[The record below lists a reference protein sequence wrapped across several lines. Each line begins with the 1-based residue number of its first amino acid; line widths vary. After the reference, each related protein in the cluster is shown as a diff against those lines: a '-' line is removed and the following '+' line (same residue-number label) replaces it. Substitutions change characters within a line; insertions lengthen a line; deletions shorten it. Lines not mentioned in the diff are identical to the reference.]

1 MYEQKHKIDIKN
13 EELENIKEQL
23 QDREQLFRT
32 TIDGIDDMLYLLDP
46 NLNVILYNDFFRRHA
61 KLYGVKDS
69 EFESDVVKILDYLD
83 EKSRADYDRLK
94 EDKKPIIIEE
104 KLEFNERVIYTE
116 TRKIPILN
124 DNGGLIYIVSI
135 IRDISDKK
143 RHEEYINEL
152 NKQLEERITERTAQL
167 EEALE
172 EKNLEVEER
181 IKVEN
186 MLREANAQK
195 DRFFSILAHDLRN
208 PLTAFVNYSELL
220 EGHFDKL
227 SSAEKH
233 ELIKKMKLYSVN
245 LVKMLENLLEWSKT
259 QTGRKAVDKIRF
271 NLYEIAGN
279 CIRDLSV
286 LAGNKEIKILNEIE
300 PRMAAF
306 ADHSMIE
313 TVVRNLLS
321 NAIKFSHRGGKI
333 LINAESNGGLINVAV
348 FDCGVGIEPEE
359 IPKLFKI
366 DQGRPQKGTENEAGS
381 GLGLILCKEFVELNG
396 GKISVESK
404 IGEGSVFSFTIPAA

>member
-1 MYEQKHKIDIKN
+1 LYEQKHKIDIKK
-13 EELENIKEQL
+13 EELENIKKQL

-46 NLNVILYNDFFRRHA
+46 NLNVILYNDSFRRHA

-83 EKSRADYDRLK
+83 DKSRADYDRLK
-94 EDKKPIIIEE
+94 QDKKPIIIEE
-104 KLEFNERVIYTE
+104 KLEFNERIIYTE

-124 DNGGLIYIVSI
+124 DNGDLIYIVSI

-186 MLREANAQK
+186 RLREANAQK
-195 DRFFSILAHDLRN
+195 DRFFSIIAHDLRN

-227 SSAEKH
+227 SSVEKH
-233 ELIKKMKLYSVN
+233 DLIKKMKLYSVN

-279 CIRDLSV
+279 CIRDLGV
-286 LAGNKEIKILNEIE
+286 LAGNKEIKISNEIE
-300 PRMAAF
+300 PKLAVF

-333 LINAESNGGLINVAV
+333 LINAEAKGSFIKMTVC
-348 FDCGVGIEPEE
+348 DCGTGIEESE
-359 IPKLFKI
+359 IPKLFRI
-366 DQGRPQKGTENEAGS
+366 DQGRSHRGTENEAGS